1 MQTLKRIY
9 GASFIFSL
17 SLAFTAYVN
26 SSFLSEHVGAE
37 LVGVLYAVAAF
48 VTIVG
53 LELMPKAIE
62 RRGNRTIIM
71 LLVLANIASLGLLSM
86 GLSPIQTAIAF
97 ILFNATN
104 TLIWYCLDLFV
115 EHFSAN
121 KKVGSIRGAY
131 LSLTNLAWLFA
142 PIIAGIIVTTSGYRS
157 LYGIVMIMV
166 VVVGVILKFT
176 LQSYHDGK
184 YRALSSI
191 SAVGT
196 LLKRP
201 DLLRITLVNF
211 ILQFFYAWMV
221 IYTPLYLHEVQH
233 ISFEA
238 LGVMFTIMLLSFV
251 IFQYPVGRLID
262 VFHHERQILQI
273 GVLIMAAMTY
283 LFANSVGGSSILV
296 LGVILF
302 GTRVGA
308 SIVEVVS
315 ESYFFKSVTDADAE
329 LISLFRS
336 TSPIAF
342 LIAPLLGTL
351 VISLGGYQMLFPLL
365 AAVVL
370 LAILPLDRLSNIV

>member
-1 MQTLKRIY
+1 
-9 GASFIFSL
+9 
-17 SLAFTAYVN
+17 
-26 SSFLSEHVGAE
+26 
-37 LVGVLYAVAAF
+37 
-48 VTIVG
+48 
-53 LELMPKAIE
+53 
-62 RRGNRTIIM
+62 
-71 LLVLANIASLGLLSM
+71 
-86 GLSPIQTAIAF
+86 
-97 ILFNATN
+97 
-104 TLIWYCLDLFV
+104 LIWYCLDLFV